1 MSIRSYFT
9 VKKRDVL
16 DGELEK
22 VVPASMAESVK
33 AELQRTAGVK
43 RTVDGEGGST
53 EKKRGAYEKIAP
65 DNKAKIAKYAAE
77 NGITAAIRHFS
88 KQQAFHNLKESTVRG
103 WKKAYCEELGRRKA
117 AEDRVPKKNV
127 GRPLML
133 GQDVE
138 ESVKK
143 IILCIRE
150 SGGVIN
156 NSIVIGI
163 ITGVLRDI
171 DSNLLSENGGPIR
184 VDKAVARRLLMRM
197 QYVKR
202 RGTTKAKVMP
212 SDFQSLQT
220 LFLDDIRTVVTFEQ
234 IPASLILNW
243 DHTGLHYVP
252 TSSWTL
258 EAKGSQ
264 KVPITA
270 IDDKRQLTAVFA
282 CSLAGDFLPPQ
293 VIYGGKTPAC
303 LPKASFPADWHVTY
317 TPNHWANEETMMD
330 YAHSI
335 LLPYVGEK
343 RKEHKLSNDHPAL
356 AIFDQFKG
364 QLTQTF
370 QDFLAANHIIIIEV
384 PPNCTDRLQPL
395 DLSVNKP
402 IKDSLRTK
410 FQGWYAGNI
419 AQQLKTQS
427 AIKPADLRL
436 SVMKP
441 LGAKWLIEAVED
453 MKQRRDV
460 IVNSFRNAGI
470 LDTVRDLL

>member
-1 MSIRSYFT
+1 MWGAHFCWDRMS
-9 VKKRDVL
+9 
-16 DGELEK
+16 
-22 VVPASMAESVK
+22 
-33 AELQRTAGVK
+33 
-43 RTVDGEGGST
+43 
-53 EKKRGAYEKIAP
+53 
-65 DNKAKIAKYAAE
+65 
-77 NGITAAIRHFS
+77 
-88 KQQAFHNLKESTVRG
+88 
-103 WKKAYCEELGRRKA
+103 KKAQK
-117 AEDRVPKKNV
+117 V
-127 GRPLML
+127 
-133 GQDVE
+133 
-138 ESVKK
+138 
-143 IILCIRE
+143 ILCIRE

-163 ITGVLRDI
+163 ITGILRDK
-171 DSNLLSENGGPIR
+171 DSNLLAENGGPIH

-202 RGTTKAKVMP
+202 RGTTKAKVLP
-212 SDFQSLQT
+212 SHFQSLQT
-220 LFLDDIRTVVTFEQ
+220 IFLDDIRSVVTFEQ

-293 VIYGGKTPAC
+293 IIYGGKTPAC
-303 LPKASFPADWHVTY
+303 LPKAAFPADWHVTY
-317 TPNHWANEETMMD
+317 TPNHWANEDTMLD
-330 YAHSI
+330 YANSI
-335 LLPYVGEK
+335 IFPYVRAK
-343 RKEHKLSNDHPAL
+343 RKEHNLPDDHPAL

-364 QLTQTF
+364 QLTRTF
-370 QDFLAANHIIIIEV
+370 QDFLDVNNIVIIEV

-410 FQGWYAGNI
+410 FQAWYAGNI
-419 AQQLKTQS
+419 AQQLKAKS
-427 AIKPADLRL
+427 GIKPADLRL

-441 LGAKWLIEAVED
+441 LGAKWLIEAVEE
-453 MKQRRDV
+453 MKQRKDV
-460 IVNSFRNAGI
+460 IINGYRNAGI
-470 LDTVRDLL
+470 LDAVKDLL